1 MQKSCLLAA
10 YTGQTYGIQQYHIR
24 RCISHPWGCFPGSIA
39 RRPRDDTSS
48 VISLRDVSN
57 AHFFVTDTIPT
68 VEMLTMENW
77 AARGVLHTVVYG
89 ISCRSDI
96 VLFRLPSDNVQRLY
110 QSYRPHIII
119 LMIDLARTGLRHNSE
134 HHEKC
139 AKRFYHE
146 LNSPCRPCIHTS
158 LTGYQKLPF
167 GSGDDP
173 DKLSAFSHIFVESR
187 NSMLWCY
194 FSALLLRLPDFTA
207 PYLS

>member
-119 LMIDLARTGLRHNSE
+119 LIDLARTRLRHNSE

-146 LNSPCRPCIHTS
+146 FNSPCRPCIHTS
-158 LTGYQKLPF
+158 LTRVTKSYLLALGTTQISSLH
-167 GSGDDP
+167 SQ
-173 DKLSAFSHIFVESR
+173 IFVESR
-187 NSMLWCY
+187 ICMLWRY
-194 FSALLLRLPDFTA
+194 FSALLPRLPDFTA